1 MNFTE
6 KMVAMTVATLL
17 ADGKTEQEE
26 LDNIKQVAADMEL
39 DAAEVE
45 ACIAK
50 ELAKPTPLEKVACTI
65 RKKEDAKII
74 MEACELVALADKYLD
89 HKEIDLMLHIAE
101 LLKVAPSKVV
111 LDLAT
116 ITQNDRS
123 ILIEGNA
130 TLHGDE
136 EIIIPD

>member
-26 LDNIKQVAADMEL
+26 LETIKQVAADMEL

-50 ELAKPTPLEKVACTI
+50 ELAKPTPMEKVAQAI
-65 RKKEDAKII
+65 RKKEDAKNIL
-74 MEACELVALADKYLD
+74 EACELVALADKYLD
-89 HKEIDLMLHIAE
+89 HNEINLMLHLAD
-101 LLKVAPSKVV
+101 LLKIEPSKVV
-111 LDLAT
+111 LDIAT

-123 ILIEGNA
+123 ILIEGNI
-130 TLHGDE
+130 TLHGDD
-136 EIIIPD
+136 EIIIP